1 MILIF
6 IMVFYIR
13 VHLHRS
19 FVLSYMSISQSLSI
33 GDSVYESDWLD
44 ADLMSKKFILFIIV
58 RSRRRVCLRAETFS
72 IVSLQSFGSV
82 RVAIVFYPT
91 FVVVAMQF
99 FCALDDVRCP
109 VRAQLSMKPFI
120 LFSSGRSSVPATHI
134 SRYYGKCTMDQQQHP
149 SHHWLCRKAICNGS
163 WSRELR

>member
-1 MILIF
+1 MWNLF
-6 IMVFYIR
+6 DDTKMMVFYIR

-19 FVLSYMSISQSLSI
+19 FVLSSMSISQSLSI

-82 RVAIVFYPT
+82 RVAIVFYILLLLLLQCNSFVLLTT
-91 FVVVAMQF
+91 FVVQ
-99 FCALDDVRCP
+99 
-109 VRAQLSMKPFI
+109 
-120 LFSSGRSSVPATHI
+120 
-134 SRYYGKCTMDQQQHP
+134 
-149 SHHWLCRKAICNGS
+149 
-163 WSRELR
+163 